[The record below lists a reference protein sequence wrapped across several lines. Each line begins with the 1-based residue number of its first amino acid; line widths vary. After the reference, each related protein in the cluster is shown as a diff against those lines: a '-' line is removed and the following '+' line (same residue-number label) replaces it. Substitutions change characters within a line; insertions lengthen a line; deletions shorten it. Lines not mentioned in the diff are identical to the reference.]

1 MKQVQKR
8 ESSQNIKC
16 AVTMEIIVLNQS
28 LEFLMACGYLT
39 ILLHEWALDMR
50 K

>member
-8 ESSQNIKC
+8 ESSLEHKC

-28 LEFLMACGYLT
+28 LEFLMSCGYLT
-39 ILLHEWALDMR
+39 IIP
-50 K
+50 